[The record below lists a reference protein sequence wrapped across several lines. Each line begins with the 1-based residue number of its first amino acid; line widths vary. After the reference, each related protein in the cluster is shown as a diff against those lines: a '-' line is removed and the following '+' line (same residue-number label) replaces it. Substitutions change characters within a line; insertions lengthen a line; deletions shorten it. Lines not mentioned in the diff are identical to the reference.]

1 MIVYIFNGGI
11 SMKGYIVLNNGMVI
25 NGNFEGKT
33 ANVLGSISCSDTGNI
48 SIHCDSNGTCVTIVD
63 ASAAAGAT
71 DPAKGIFTTDAYDL
85 LVSKISAGDNHL
97 AKLVIDDLPFDYHLY
112 DVKTWLG
119 YDHLIAS

>member
-1 MIVYIFNGGI
+1 
-11 SMKGYIVLNNGMVI
+11 MKGYIVLNNGMVI

-63 ASAAAGAT
+63 ASAATDAT
-71 DPAKGIFTTDAYDL
+71 EGIFTTDAYDL

-97 AKLVIDDLPFDYHLY
+97 AKLVIDDLPLDYHLY

>member
-1 MIVYIFNGGI
+1 
-11 SMKGYIVLNNGMVI
+11 MKGYIVLNNGMVI

-33 ANVLGSISCSDTGNI
+33 ANVLGSISCSENGSI
-48 SIHCDSNGTCVTIVD
+48 SIHCDANGTCVTIVD
-63 ASAAAGAT
+63 TSA
-71 DPAKGIFTTDAYDL
+71 PAVTADTKKGIFTTEAFDL
-85 LVSKISAGDNHL
+85 LASKLSAGENHL

>member
-1 MIVYIFNGGI
+1 
-11 SMKGYIVLNNGMVI
+11 MKGYIVLNNGMVI

-33 ANVLGSISCSDTGNI
+33 ANVLGSISCSDTGSI
-48 SIHCDSNGTCVTIVD
+48 SIHCDANGTCVTIID
-63 ASAAAGAT
+63 ASVTDGAT
-71 DPAKGIFTTDAYDL
+71 DPAKGIFTTDAFDL
-85 LVSKISAGDNHL
+85 LASKLSAGENHL